1 VPSTSR
7 LIRRTTALA
16 AWCYL
21 VWLLLTLTPT
31 VEVLLVGVPISVLCA
46 ALLAPLAP
54 AAGPWRLL
62 RPVTAARWLRGSV
75 RLGASIVRAN
85 VAMARLVWSS
95 SVRPPSGMVV
105 VPSRTDDSDL
115 LATVGLLS
123 SLVVDNQV
131 VDVDPSRSQLLYH
144 CVRVPPEDA
153 DAYERVN
160 GPVEHVV
167 TGQVGDPEPQR

>member
-1 VPSTSR
+1 MPPTSQ
-7 LIRRTTALA
+7 LVRRTLALS
-16 AWCYL
+16 AWCYP

-31 VEVLLVGVPISVLCA
+31 VEVLVVGVPISVLCA

-62 RPVTAARWLRGSV
+62 RPRTAWRWLRATV

-85 VAMARLVWSS
+85 VVMARTVWSP

-105 VPSRTDDSDL
+105 VPTRTDDPDL

-131 VDVDPSRSQLLYH
+131 VDVDPSRSQMLYH
-144 CVRVPPEDA
+144 CVRVPAVDA
-153 DAYERVN
+153 DAYEQVN
-160 GPVEHVV
+160 GPVERLVAE
-167 TGQVGDPEPQR
+167 TER